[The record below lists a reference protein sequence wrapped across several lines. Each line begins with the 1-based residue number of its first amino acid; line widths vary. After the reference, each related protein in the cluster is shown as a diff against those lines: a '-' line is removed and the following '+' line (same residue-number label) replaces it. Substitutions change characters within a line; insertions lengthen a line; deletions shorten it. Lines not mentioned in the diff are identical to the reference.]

1 MANYKPE
8 NERNYPDDS
17 YDQSA
22 FDRLYGD
29 GSTFIMSNKQS
40 FEKSMTIEERARFLY
55 DNGYIDKDT
64 ISFKSV
70 VARLHQLEEEA
81 KNKQ

>member
-1 MANYKPE
+1 MANHKPE

-29 GSTFIMSNKQS
+29 GSTFVSSGKKVEQ
-40 FEKSMTIEERARFLY
+40 SMTIEERARFLY